1 MESDFKRSNWYRVA
15 VILCLCLLPGCGGS
29 DGSSSSLLLPGG
41 GGGNGT
47 NPGTNPGTG
56 NATVQFGSARFDG
69 ATGTAVDS
77 LGNVYVAGNTWGTID
92 PTHPNPDPTAST
104 ADIFIA
110 KYNAAGILQWIRQ
123 LGSPLDDYATGIAV
137 DNTGNVIVV
146 GYTFGDLFL
155 PGNKDPQKLST
166 DFFILKLDPN
176 GNQIWS
182 LQDGT
187 PAADE
192 LHSVVTDKNNDIY
205 VGGGIQGD
213 LSPFLNSGGFDFLV
227 RRYSSAGNLLWER
240 VIAVNPESSYMARAI
255 VIDEVRGS
263 LYVAGDRW
271 SRKVF
276 LSDNV
281 VHSVFDQDIS
291 VEKLNPVDGSS
302 LWGFPYD
309 FNLIATD
316 NTPQWSFATGV
327 AVDREGYIYVGGYN
341 IRKDKD
347 DLSNAGDVTFELFKL
362 DSSGNKSW
370 HSYIPAGPHAGNE
383 ARGVVVDSMK
393 DVYLVGY
400 TSVALDNSVH
410 LGETDAFIMQFDGDT
425 GATLWTRQFGTI
437 GYDRAFGIAIDRN
450 RPDLTIYV
458 AGETDGSLDGK
469 TNLGGYDAFLVRYN
483 QFGIRL

>member
-1 MESDFKRSNWYRVA
+1 
-15 VILCLCLLPGCGGS
+15 
-29 DGSSSSLLLPGG
+29 
-41 GGGNGT
+41 
-47 NPGTNPGTG
+47 
-56 NATVQFGSARFDG
+56 
-69 ATGTAVDS
+69 
-77 LGNVYVAGNTWGTID
+77 
-92 PTHPNPDPTAST
+92 
-104 ADIFIA
+104 
-110 KYNAAGILQWIRQ
+110 
-123 LGSPLDDYATGIAV
+123 
-137 DNTGNVIVV
+137 
-146 GYTFGDLFL
+146 
-155 PGNKDPQKLST
+155 
-166 DFFILKLDPN
+166 LDPN

-281 VHSVFDQDIS
+281 VHSVFDPDIS

-316 NTPQWSFATGV
+316 NTPQWSFATGI
-327 AVDREGYIYVGGYN
+327 AVDRDGYAYVGGYT
-341 IRKDKD
+341 IRQDNVSS
-347 DLSNAGDVTFELFKL
+347 SNAGDVTFELFKL
-362 DSSGNKSW
+362 DSSGDLFW
-370 HSYIPAGPHAGNE
+370 HSYQPAGPHAGNE

-393 DVYLVGY
+393 DVYLTGY
-400 TSVALDNSVH
+400 TSIALGADPA
-410 LGETDAFIMQFDGDT
+410 LGGTDAFIMQFDGDT
-425 GATLWTRQFGTI
+425 GATLWTRQFGTA
-437 GYDRAFGIAIDRN
+437 GNDRAFGIAFFDN
-450 RPDLTIYV
+450 RVGNNYYV
-458 AGETDGSLDGK
+458 VGETFGAMDG
-469 TNLGGYDAFLVRYN
+469 NPNIGGYDAFLVRYD
-483 QFGIRL
+483 QFGNKL